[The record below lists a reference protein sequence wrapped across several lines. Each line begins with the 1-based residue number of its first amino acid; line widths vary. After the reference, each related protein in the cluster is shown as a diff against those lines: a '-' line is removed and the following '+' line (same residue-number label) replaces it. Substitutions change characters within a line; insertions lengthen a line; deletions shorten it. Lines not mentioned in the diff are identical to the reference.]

1 MSQRLLVLTRS
12 SQPENGHLRK
22 KRSSFIAMTNHMIIM
37 VCKSDVLYIR
47 FYLYHAQSLIL
58 YLIQSPFVIQ
68 PQAIVFYHN
77 VLLSMPYHVEMLLP
91 KRSSLH
97 FFYPVLVYIYY
108 IQIVVNS
115 KPSQG
120 LSLITTTNQTI
131 LDARCTY
138 MIRSYTCHVI
148 SSV

>member
-1 MSQRLLVLTRS
+1 MSRS
-12 SQPENGHLRK
+12 SI
-22 KRSSFIAMTNHMIIM
+22 IAMTNHMIIM
-37 VCKSDVLYIR
+37 VCESDSCMFVFTCIMQIAITIFDTITIR
-47 FYLYHAQSLIL
+47 YPITSDF
-58 YLIQSPFVIQ
+58 
-68 PQAIVFYHN
+68 FYHN

-97 FFYPVLVYIYY
+97 FLFFFPFLVYRYHIL
-108 IQIVVNS
+108 IVVNS

-131 LDARCTY
+131 LNVRCTY

-148 SSV
+148 S